1 MSLLGLG
8 TAVLSIGQGL
18 GQYWFWEKT
27 ARSGSLDFAP
37 LDFSRGLFGEG
48 LLSVSFSEG
57 WHLNF
62 EITLLPVQLHN

>member
-27 ARSGSLDFAP
+27 ARSGSLRSLDFAP
-37 LDFSRGLFGEG
+37 LNFSRGLFGEG
-48 LLSVSFSEG
+48 LLSVSISKEDSAKCEV
-57 WHLNF
+57 HSA
-62 EITLLPVQLHN
+62 